1 MLGRCQKLED
11 IYILTQKDIQ
21 REDIKVDED
30 ALKESNRLKE
40 EFLVLKEVEEQNF
53 LNYFTISYVNINR
66 VIPHLDD
73 VRNDEKF
80 MRSDVFSLGETWL
93 QPDDFVSF
101 EDENFSGSQVNVGDG
116 KGIMAFAKI
125 KHNANTTTYF
135 CETFSAIYM
144 ETATT
149 DVIFLYL
156 SNKFDW
162 LMLKDLFQS
171 WINPQK
177 CVAVI
182 GDVNIDFIDEDHQMF
197 WFLKEYGFSQLIEK
211 PTHIRGGLIDHIYVN
226 KVLIQKNPFTS
237 QRSVTYSDHD
247 IIVLHIPLENK

>member
-1 MLGRCQKLED
+1 
-11 IYILTQKDIQ
+11 
-21 REDIKVDED
+21 
-30 ALKESNRLKE
+30 
-40 EFLVLKEVEEQNF
+40 
-53 LNYFTISYVNINR
+53 
-66 VIPHLDD
+66 
-73 VRNDEKF
+73 
-80 MRSDVFSLGETWL
+80 
-93 QPDDFVSF
+93 
-101 EDENFSGSQVNVGDG
+101 
-116 KGIMAFAKI
+116 
-125 KHNANTTTYF
+125 
-135 CETFSAIYM
+135 M

-197 WFLKEYGFSQLIEK
+197 WFFKEYGFSQLIEK